1 MKYCHVQTNIKTLCK
16 QVNSKQLLQ
25 QDRENMKKRDYYIYK

>member
-25 QDRENMKKRDYYIYK
+25 QDREKHEEKGLLYI